1 MGQSLFKKHSKFQN
15 SDEIFYCG
23 MTRPRN
29 TYLNVL
35 IQCHHTRTI
44 LRKKNTG
51 QSLFKKYS
59 KFQKLDKLNI
69 EYCGITK
76 FRRAK
81 LGVFRQYQNTNKT
94 ILKNF
99 QNFKNFNKVV
109 LLWLGQM
116 REKSIA
122 YGLIRLTQ
130 RITEKKIELH
140 NFSEILCHGYI

>member
-1 MGQSLFKKHSKFQN
+1 MQWNILLWHDQNQNMNLSVFTQCQYTGTILRNKNMGQSLFKKHSKFQN

-23 MTRPRN
+23 MTRLRN
-29 TYLNVL
+29 TYLNVF

-44 LRKKNTG
+44 LRKKNTR

-59 KFQKLDKLNI
+59 KFQKLDELNI

-99 QNFKNFNKVV
+99 QNFKNSN
-109 LLWLGQM
+109 
-116 REKSIA
+116 
-122 YGLIRLTQ
+122 
-130 RITEKKIELH
+130 
-140 NFSEILCHGYI
+140 